1 MKEPDMKKVIATE
14 GSLPIKLWLEDI
26 EEGALAQAAD
36 LAKLPFAF
44 RHIALMP
51 DAHQGYGMPI
61 GGVLATKGVIIPNAV
76 GVDIGCG
83 VCAVK
88 TSVLA
93 ETVDKDA
100 VKKIMG
106 RIRELIPVGFSHH
119 TENQPWEGFDQAPDI
134 PEVQK
139 EINSARKQLGTLGGG
154 NHFLEVQAGD
164 DGHVWLMLHSGSRNF
179 GLKIANA
186 FHGMAVKC
194 CERWFS
200 NVPNKDLAFIPL
212 DLDFGQ
218 QYLQA
223 MNFALLFAQESRSR
237 MMSKMCAAV
246 ESVFHQ
252 TNFAEQI
259 NVHHNYARMENHFG
273 ENVLIHRK
281 GATSA
286 QAGEIGLVP
295 GSQGTASYVVEG
307 LGNPESFMSCSHG
320 AGRKMGRKQACR
332 ELSLAD
338 EIKRL
343 DDQGIVHGIRSE
355 KDLDEAA
362 GAYKDIAT
370 VMENQ
375 ADLVRPVVALRPLGV
390 VKG

>member
-1 MKEPDMKKVIATE
+1 MKKVIVNDGA
-14 GSLPIKLWLEDI
+14 LPIKLWLDDAES
-26 EEGALAQAAD
+26 GALEQAIA
-36 LAKLPFAF
+36 LSKLPFAF

-61 GGVLATKGVIIPNAV
+61 GGVLATKDVVVPNAV

-83 VCAVK
+83 VCACR
-88 TSVLA
+88 TSVPVA
-93 ETVDKDA
+93 EADKET

-106 RIRELIPVGFSHH
+106 HIRKLIPVGFSHH
-119 TENQPWEGFDQAPDI
+119 AERQEWDGFDKAPDI

-139 EINSARKQLGTLGGG
+139 EIDSARKQLGTLGGG

-164 DGHVWLMLHSGSRNF
+164 DGHLWLMLHSGSRNF

-200 NVPNKDLAFIPL
+200 NTPNKDLAFIPL

-237 MMSKMCAAV
+237 MMSMMRAAV

-252 TNFAEQI
+252 TGFAEQI
-259 NVHHNYARMENHFG
+259 DVHHNYARMENHFG
-273 ENVLIHRK
+273 ENVLVHRK

-286 QAGEIGLVP
+286 KAGETGLIP

-343 DDQGIVHGIRSE
+343 DDRGIVHGIRSE